1 MEKEKRF
8 RSEILAM
15 VIMAKA
21 QFNENIFEKI
31 AFPVI
36 PEVDTYFVILNR
48 MGTFLIFFMILNQ
61 K

>member
-1 MEKEKRF
+1 M
-8 RSEILAM
+8 A
-15 VIMAKA
+15 IMAKA

-36 PEVDTYFVILNR
+36 PEVDTYFVILNG
-48 MGTFLIFFMILNQ
+48 MYTFLIFFMILRR